1 MERVFD
7 APRELV
13 WAAMTT
19 AEHIHNWWR
28 PYGTYANVREMDVRP
43 GGRWWIGP
51 GEGGVGV
58 AFTGEFLEVVPPE
71 RLVRTGGPEVPAG
84 APNTPAVETITFE
97 IWAAGPRWSTTS
109 VSRRLRCW
117 GRPSTMA

>member
-1 MERVFD
+1 MTRRELGDESTKIVAEGAELTMERVFD

-19 AEHIHNWWR
+19 AGHIHNWWG
-28 PYGTYANVREMDVRP
+28 PHGTYADVREMDVRP

-51 GEGGVGV
+51 GEGGVGI

-71 RLVRTGGPEVPAG
+71 RLVRTTA
-84 APNTPAVETITFE
+84 
-97 IWAAGPRWSTTS
+97 
-109 VSRRLRCW
+109 
-117 GRPSTMA
+117 